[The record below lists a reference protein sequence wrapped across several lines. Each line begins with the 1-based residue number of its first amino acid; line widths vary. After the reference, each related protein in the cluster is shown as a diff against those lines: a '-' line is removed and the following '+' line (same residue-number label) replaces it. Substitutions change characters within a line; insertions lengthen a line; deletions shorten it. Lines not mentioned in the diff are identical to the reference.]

1 MHGLASHFVYVATIV
16 LVYVCVSL
24 FLTFFKA
31 KYFINL
37 LSQLFQTFRD

>member
-24 FLTFFKA
+24 FFKCTQHTCFLIKA
-31 KYFINL
+31 KSTI
-37 LSQLFQTFRD
+37 